1 VRRFRDL
8 SIKSKLTVLLAVT
21 AAVSVLLCGALFVL
35 NEVRVIRGST
45 VRTLTALAEVL
56 GANSA
61 AAVTFDDPA
70 TAGETL
76 ASLREEHAVVGACV
90 YDADDTVFAQYH
102 AESKPNQ
109 WPPKPP
115 RKGYRIHE
123 GYLEVSMPI
132 QQGAE
137 QIGTILVRA
146 HMGEIRAR
154 ITQTVMIVGAVV
166 GVSLGVAIL
175 VGIRLQ
181 RIVSAPV
188 LHLART
194 AKAVSAYGDYAIRVE
209 PNRTD
214 ELGVLYRGFN
224 EMLDQIQ
231 TRDAELEQHRLHLEE
246 LVQERTRDLEA
257 KTEEAKAASIAKSQ
271 FLANMSHEI
280 RTPMNAIIGFSTLL
294 MEESLSPEQ
303 HDTLRMIYTSG
314 MNLLDLINDILDLS
328 KVEAGRMGLEQVDFS
343 LHSLLQNAASLI
355 RNRCDERGLALVV
368 DIADN
373 VPDAIRTDEVKV
385 RQIVTNL
392 LSNAVKF
399 TDEGQITL
407 RARCNGPLI
416 VISVIDTGTG
426 IAPEKLNVIF
436 DPFTQAD
443 ASTTRRFGGTGL
455 GLTLCQHL
463 SHALGGT
470 IEVSSEEGKG
480 STFTLSF
487 PYTPARRDVAE
498 EIQPGTVDQLSGNGL
513 RVLVAED
520 DELNRRFISRLLTSH
535 GFEVSFAENGIEA
548 IQLAFQHPDLI
559 LMDMHMP
566 VMSGYEA
573 TVTVKRESD
582 LAPIPVIALTASAMK
597 EDRERALEAGCDG
610 FVAKPVQIAELFPV
624 MRRALAESG
633 RLTEPDT
640 PGETSF
646 HGERAGA
653 TRAEEPAHESV
664 PVPDDDMADL
674 MVELRDE
681 YMSMFGDVLSE
692 CDTLVSDGDVAALGA
707 LGHRL
712 KGNGA
717 SYGFP
722 EITEIGAEMEHLG
735 KAENLDAIRP
745 LVDQLRRIHAD
756 FTHQSV

>member
-1 VRRFRDL
+1 MRRFRDL

-21 AAVSVLLCGALFVL
+21 AAVSVLLCGALFVV
-35 NEVRVIRGST
+35 NEVRVIRAST
-45 VRTLTALAEVL
+45 VRTLTALADVL

-61 AAVTFDDPA
+61 AALAFDDPA
-70 TAGETL
+70 AATETL
-76 ASLREEHAVVGACV
+76 ASLREERAVVGACV
-90 YDADDTVFAQYH
+90 YDADATVFAQYH
-102 AESKPNQ
+102 AQSEPNR
-109 WPPKPP
+109 WPPRPP
-115 RKGYRIHE
+115 KDGYRIHE
-123 GYLEVSMPI
+123 GYLEVSTPI
-132 QQGAE
+132 RQGTE
-137 QIGTILVRA
+137 PIGTILVRA

-154 ITQTVMIVGAVV
+154 ISQTIMIVAVV
-166 GVSLGVAIL
+166 AAGSLGIALL
-175 VGIRLQ
+175 VGVRLQ
-181 RIVSAPV
+181 RIISAPV

-194 AKAVSAYGDYAIRVE
+194 AKAVSAYGDYAIRVD
-209 PNRTD
+209 PDRTD

-257 KTEEAKAASIAKSQ
+257 KTQEARAASIAKSQ

-294 MEESLSPEQ
+294 MEEGLTAEQ

-328 KVEAGRMGLEQVDFS
+328 KVEAGRMSLEHVDFS
-343 LHSLLQNAASLI
+343 LHTLLQNAASLV

-368 DIADN
+368 DIADD

-385 RQIVTNL
+385 RQVVTNL

-407 RARCNGPLI
+407 RARCKGSLI
-416 VISVIDTGTG
+416 EIAVIDTGIG
-426 IAPEKLNVIF
+426 IPPDKIEAVF

-463 SHALGGT
+463 SETLGGT
-470 IEVSSEEGKG
+470 LQASSQEGKG
-480 STFTLSF
+480 SAFTFSF
-487 PYTPARRDVAE
+487 PYAPARRDVAD
-498 EIQPGTVDQLSGNGL
+498 EIQPGVIGQLSGNGL

-520 DELNRRFISRLLTSH
+520 DELNRRFISRLLTSR

-573 TVTVKRESD
+573 TLTLKRESD
-582 LAPIPVIALTASAMK
+582 LASIPVIALTASAMK

-610 FVAKPVQIAELFPV
+610 FVAKPVQLAELFPE
-624 MRRALAESG
+624 MRRALAQSSKLAE
-633 RLTEPDT
+633 RDTLAEPEAPAVVATEAPT
-640 PGETSF
+640 E
-646 HGERAGA
+646 A
-653 TRAEEPAHESV
+653 EPA
-664 PVPDDDMADL
+664 PDDDMADL
-674 MVELRDE
+674 MVELRGE
-681 YMSMFGDVLSE
+681 YMALFVDVLTE
-692 CDTLVSDGDVAALGA
+692 CDTLVSDGDAAALGA
-707 LGHRL
+707 IGHRL

-722 EITEIGAEMEHLG
+722 EITEIGTQMEQLG
-735 KAENLDAIRP
+735 KTTDLDAIRP
-745 LVDQLRRIHAD
+745 LIDQLRQIHAD
-756 FTHQSV
+756 FTDHTA